1 VKKKGA
7 LCVEFHGGPRDGER
21 IILQGDP
28 WHWECET
35 MPQRAAG
42 ASPDSHIR
50 PNRHLYA
57 RTSEVYR
64 GATIF
69 EWQGIQ

>member
-1 VKKKGA
+1 MTGA
-7 LCVEFHGGPRDGER
+7 
-21 IILQGDP
+21 P

-35 MPQRAAG
+35 LPRPG
-42 ASPDSHIR
+42 RPDAPIV